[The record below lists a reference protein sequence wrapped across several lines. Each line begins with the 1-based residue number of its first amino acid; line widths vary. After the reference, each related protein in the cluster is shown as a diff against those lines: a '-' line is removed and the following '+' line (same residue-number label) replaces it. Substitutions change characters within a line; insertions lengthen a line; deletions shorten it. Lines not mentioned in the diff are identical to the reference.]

1 MVAVADGLTC
11 SCGKFTTGDDDD
23 DGGGGDDDNDGGM
36 RMLLGTLKTDDM
48 HDCGD
53 DVTDD
58 DVAARRFS
66 PFVAVCTGSL
76 AVAVPSPP
84 STIPHSF
91 FGLVVSALEEML
103 LFLRKVILR
112 PAAGFA
118 AVAAAAAAA
127 AAAATAAAVFDA
139 AANSNNVKSSSSEQ
153 LATCSVSGG
162 TSPKS
167 TVYVFM
173 DALSSSA
180 LKSLK
185 SVK

>member
-91 FGLVVSALEEML
+91 FGLYTHVGDHIHNNSSQ
-103 LFLRKVILR
+103 RKRKKGVR
-112 PAAGFA
+112 VCVG
-118 AVAAAAAAA
+118 
-127 AAAATAAAVFDA
+127 
-139 AANSNNVKSSSSEQ
+139 
-153 LATCSVSGG
+153 
-162 TSPKS
+162 
-167 TVYVFM
+167 
-173 DALSSSA
+173 
-180 LKSLK
+180 
-185 SVK
+185 